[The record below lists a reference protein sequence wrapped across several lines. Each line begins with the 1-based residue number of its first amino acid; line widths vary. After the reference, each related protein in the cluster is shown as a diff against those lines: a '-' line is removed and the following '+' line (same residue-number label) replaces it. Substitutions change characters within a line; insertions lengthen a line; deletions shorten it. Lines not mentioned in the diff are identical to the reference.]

1 MPPTPL
7 PRYRGATRLLQ
18 RIDEGTLTRSYL
30 LSFALAAVS
39 VLAFSVLDFSAFAGA
54 HFSQWPILL
63 CFTQVCFSFAGA
75 SALAF
80 SGVVPAA
87 GAGLAAT
94 AVPAAMARAK
104 PIRVSRRV
112 SMA

>member
-18 RIDEGTLTRSYL
+18 RIDEGTSTRSYL
-30 LSFALAAVS
+30 VSFALAAES
-39 VLAFSVLDFSAFAGA
+39 VLAFSAFAGA